1 MLQAHALACERDGRR
16 LFRALDFSLDPGE
29 LLQITGVN
37 GSGKT
42 TLLKILMG
50 LYTDYEGDVRWESDR
65 HPIYLPLY
73 PPLYLG
79 HKPGVSNGLTVLE
92 NLAWLCALQGLNK
105 TASELDEALSS
116 LGLVDHRDSLCAN
129 LSEGQ
134 RKRVNLARYILC
146 DNACW
151 IMDEPFSAIDA
162 PGRAFLEEKM
172 QQQVSG
178 GGAIILAS
186 HQPLAVTNNFKE
198 VSL

>member
-1 MLQAHALACERDGRR
+1 MMLQVHALACERDGRR
-16 LFRALDFSLDPGE
+16 LFRSLDFSLDPGE

-50 LYTDYEGDVRWESDR
+50 LYTDYGGEVLWETD
-65 HPIYLPLY
+65 HPPLY
-73 PPLYLG
+73 LPLYLG
-79 HKPGVSNGLTVLE
+79 HKSGVSNELTVLE

-116 LGLVDHRDSLCAN
+116 LGLADHQDSLCAN

-178 GGAIILAS
+178 GGAIILAG
-186 HQPLAVTNNFKE
+186 HQPPAVTNNFKE